1 MRVSYKV
8 AFTSLL
14 ILIFSMSIFLSIAIY
29 SIKKKGV
36 EEVAAYKTEELQK
49 IKNKLKS
56 YVDIAYSVIDSNYRH
71 SINHAFLAKEF
82 GARLVNIIDTV
93 ESILVSKSDQ
103 VRSGRLSLV
112 EAQKQARNE
121 IKKIR
126 YDDGTGYIWIND
138 TTLPFPKM
146 VMHPTIPAL
155 DGQILDDPKFDC
167 ALGKGQNLFQAFVE
181 TVNKSGEGFVDYI
194 WPKPTTKGLIP
205 NVPKLSYVR
214 LFNDWK
220 WIFGTG
226 IYIDDAIQGM
236 VENIKSDIR
245 RMRYDNNTGYFW
257 INDNAKPIP
266 KMVMHP
272 ISPQLEDQVL
282 DDPKFNTA
290 RGKRENLFKAFLD
303 VTDKYG
309 EGFVDYVWDKP
320 TQKGIIENV
329 PKLSFVRLYEPLGW
343 IIGTGVYIDGIDNEI
358 ARKTESVNHQIKTLS
373 IKMILYCLI
382 ILVLAISVF
391 YWILRKRPD
400 DSIQSQEAIATPGEK
415 ERAEEGF
422 SGQKTEKDSEKN
434 HLRVTTQG
442 PESNVETEEQAFR
455 LGFDLG
461 TYLKDIEK
469 SIDAKISR
477 KVKAATE
484 QICQEI
490 YKLQE
495 AIKKKHS

>member
-14 ILIFSMSIFLSIAIY
+14 ILIFSMSIFLGVAIY

-36 EEVAAYKTEELQK
+36 EEIGAYKAEEMQK
-49 IKNKLKS
+49 IKGKLRS
-56 YVDIAYSVIDSNYRH
+56 YVDIAYSVIDSNYRD
-71 SINHAFLAKEF
+71 SINHAFLTKEF
-82 GARLVNIIDTV
+82 GTRLVNIIDAV
-93 ESILVSKSDQ
+93 ESILVIKSDQ
-103 VRSGRLSLV
+103 VRSGRLSLE
-112 EAQKQARNE
+112 EAQNQARNE
-121 IKKIR
+121 LMKIR
-126 YDDGTGYIWIND
+126 YDNGTGYIWIND
-138 TTLPFPKM
+138 TTLPYPKM

-155 DGQILDDPKFDC
+155 NGQILNDPKFDC

-181 TVNKSGEGFVDYI
+181 TCMKNGEGFVDYI
-194 WPKPTTKGLIP
+194 WPKPSDKGLIP

-214 LFNDWK
+214 LFRDWE
-220 WIFGTG
+220 WIIGTG
-226 IYIDDAIQGM
+226 IYMDDAIQGM
-236 VENIKSDIR
+236 VENIRSDIR
-245 RMRYDNNTGYFW
+245 RMRYDNDTGYFW
-257 INDNAKPIP
+257 INDNTKPIP

-272 ISPQLEDQVL
+272 ISPQLEGQVL
-282 DDPKFNTA
+282 DNPKFNTA
-290 RGKRENLFKAFLD
+290 RGKRENLFKAIVE
-303 VTDKYG
+303 VTGQYE

-320 TQKGIIENV
+320 TQKGIIKDV
-329 PKLSFVRLYEPLGW
+329 PKLSFVRQYEPLGW

-358 ARKTESVNHQIKTLS
+358 ARKTENVNNQIKTLS

-382 ILVLAISVF
+382 ILVIAIVVF
-391 YWILRKRPD
+391 YWVLRKRPD
-400 DSIQSQEAIATPGEK
+400 DAIQSQEAIATPGEK
-415 ERAEEGF
+415 ERAKEGF
-422 SGQKTEKDSEKN
+422 SGQKTEKDSEKD

-495 AIKKKHS
+495 AIKEKDS